1 MVPIDKLKTAID
13 QLDKWSP
20 KVATSVAWVNWRQG
34 YQIKLLWFGCAS
46 FACYLDFKKDRA
58 ARDLVLKRV
67 FEKHAVTGQKPS
79 KIDGHGWAAYDY
91 SLRCGEF
98 ISVNEVA
105 DIAESLGY
113 EFSVLYVQECIGA
126 RPAFETLG
134 IPLVPGE
141 MGKEWI
147 GGEFVPYSC
156 PMGACL

>member
-1 MVPIDKLKTAID
+1 M
-13 QLDKWSP
+13 
-20 KVATSVAWVNWRQG
+20 
-34 YQIKLLWFGCAS
+34 
-46 FACYLDFKKDRA
+46 
-58 ARDLVLKRV
+58 
-67 FEKHAVTGQKPS
+67 
-79 KIDGHGWAAYDY
+79 
-91 SLRCGEF
+91 
-98 ISVNEVA
+98 NEVA

>member
-1 MVPIDKLKTAID
+1 MVPIDNLKAAID

-20 KVATSVAWVNWRQG
+20 KVATSTSWVNWRQG
-34 YQIKLLWFGCAS
+34 FQIKMVWYGCAS
-46 FACYLDFKKDRA
+46 FACYLDFKKDAA
-58 ARDLVLKRV
+58 ARNAVLKRV
-67 FEKHAVTGQKPS
+67 FEAHAVAGQKPS
-79 KIDGHGWAAYDY
+79 KIDGHGWSAYDY
-91 SLRCGEF
+91 SLRCSEF

-105 DIAESLGY
+105 EIAESLGY

-141 MGKEWI
+141 TGKEWI
-147 GGEFVPYSC
+147 DGAFVPYSC